1 MLRDRTALLLLGG
14 GAGGVM
20 LEIKGRRVR
29 KTKAKYEGW
38 GEVSLISYIT
48 IYRNIIS
55 KTNPLWTVTSE
66 TMATSCDTTLH
77 LVITIYYLTQFN

>member
-38 GEVSLISYIT
+38 GETDFL
-48 IYRNIIS
+48 
-55 KTNPLWTVTSE
+55 L
-66 TMATSCDTTLH
+66 L
-77 LVITIYYLTQFN
+77 FF